1 LRSAIVILLTQLH
14 QDTTVSEIPPD
25 DAEMTPQPPKTETA
39 VELVLDDF
47 STLDTATMQIIP
59 PGRGVAIGSIT
70 FAGPGHPK
78 TRAQQQRDREKAE
91 VEKRQQRLNP
101 RYQPPEL
108 TGEQEEA
115 DAVRRVVDRII
126 SWDIKGREKN
136 LDTGEE
142 RIVQVPF
149 TADAA
154 MKLLLDPNKRWLCL
168 DAIVFVNRVE
178 NFMPSSLPV

>member
-1 LRSAIVILLTQLH
+1 VLNLEQENGVPAAPR
-14 QDTTVSEIPPD
+14 
-25 DAEMTPQPPKTETA
+25 TETA
-39 VELVLDDF
+39 MDLVLDDF
-47 STLDTATMQIIP
+47 ATLDTATMQIIP

-91 VEKRQQRLNP
+91 FEKRQQRLNT
-101 RYQPPEL
+101 RYQSPEM
-108 TGEQEEA
+108 TAEQEEA
-115 DAVRRVVDRII
+115 EAVRRVVDRIL
-126 SWDIKGREKN
+126 SWDIKQREKN

-142 RIVQVPF
+142 RIAQMPF

-168 DAIVFVNRVE
+168 DAILFVNRVE
-178 NFMPSSLPV
+178 NFMPNSSLI